1 MQALRTQWYDI
12 YKEQDAICNNVFQAG
27 GHWGT
32 LLGTALWRVVLR
44 MCWECV
50 DSWWGFTLVAF
61 GTLRSRRASIT
72 AAEIAIGVTRV
83 TVAAILQ
90 ALPGLGIALSG
101 GDKDFYQLLEVPHL
115 TAISPAYKRP
125 LCSLQH
131 SKHRYPGGALIRDP
145 HDPHDPL
152 G

>member
-1 MQALRTQWYDI
+1 MGFDISCFRHCAPAGLQSQRLRLQL
-12 YKEQDAICNNVFQAG
+12 ESQESQF
-27 GHWGT
+27 
-32 LLGTALWRVVLR
+32 L
-44 MCWECV
+44 
-50 DSWWGFTLVAF
+50 SF
-61 GTLRSRRASIT
+61 SI
-72 AAEIAIGVTRV
+72 
-83 TVAAILQ
+83 TVAAIMQ